1 MQIKTPIGFLLSH
14 VRLSQYLYLPHFE
27 MLASAVMV
35 SDSVGFMFL
44 KYNALIQWRHDINK
58 QGEDSEPSTAMP
70 CYITTYNGD

>member
-44 KYNALIQWRHDINK
+44 KYNVAIN
-58 QGEDSEPSTAMP
+58 GVAVAESDFDGVVSV
-70 CYITTYNGD
+70 IRR